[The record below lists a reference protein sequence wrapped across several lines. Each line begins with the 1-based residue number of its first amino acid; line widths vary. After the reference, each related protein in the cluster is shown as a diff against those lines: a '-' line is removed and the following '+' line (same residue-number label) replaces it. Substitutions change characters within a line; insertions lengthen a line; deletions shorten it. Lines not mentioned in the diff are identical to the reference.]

1 MGREEGPRAWS
12 GKVLL
17 VSKNGDLLRRFLESI
32 SRLKEFRIDASV
44 VLGQQGEAAVLGPVG
59 TIQVLE
65 GTDLVLFAIPGGAAF
80 RPLWE
85 ALANGAVGG
94 IVLTRAFPPFPPY
107 ALTSDAVLRLPFLV
121 TGPGLGTPAE
131 GAPLPWTPAVRW
143 AVAGYGE
150 GDEAGHLA
158 AFRTFFSLILES

>member
-1 MGREEGPRAWS
+1 
-12 GKVLL
+12 
-17 VSKNGDLLRRFLESI
+17 
-32 SRLKEFRIDASV
+32 V
-44 VLGQQGEAAVLGPVG
+44 VLGQQGDTALFGPVG

-65 GTDLVLFAIPGGAAF
+65 GTDLVLFAIPGEAAY

-85 ALANGAVGG
+85 ALANGSVGG

-107 ALTSDAVLRLPFLV
+107 ARTSDTVLRLPFLV
-121 TGPGLGTPAE
+121 AGPGLDTPAE
-131 GAPLPWTPAVRW
+131 GTPLEWTPAVRW